1 MIAASSL
8 GSSTRL
14 VRSLVPGVV
23 FTVLLAC
30 AGLPETA
37 LAQQQAGG
45 QGVPVTVVSAARRDF
60 PLLLRNIGTVQ
71 AFKSVLV
78 RNRVDGTLDHV
89 LFTEGQEV
97 QRGDV
102 LAQLD
107 PRPYQAAL
115 DQAMAKKA
123 SDEATLANAKI
134 DLNRYTQLA
143 RSQFASMQQVDSQTA
158 LVAQLTAS
166 LRGDDATIETARL
179 NLDFARITAPISGK
193 VGLRLVDEGNF
204 LRAADTTNPGIVTI
218 TQVHPISVVFSV
230 PQARLGAVRAAMA
243 GGKLPVVA
251 YTQDDRTK
259 LADGELLTTDN
270 AIDAST
276 GTIRMKATF
285 PNTDDALW
293 PGQFVNTRMQTGTLA
308 HVLTV
313 PSVAVQRGAEGLYV
327 FLLKPDSTVSV
338 QPVTIDQ
345 DDGQVAVV
353 SKGLDDGAAVVV
365 NGQSRL
371 QNGTRVAATALK
383 PTT

>member
-1 MIAASSL
+1 
-8 GSSTRL
+8 
-14 VRSLVPGVV
+14 
-23 FTVLLAC
+23 
-30 AGLPETA
+30 
-37 LAQQQAGG
+37 
-45 QGVPVTVVSAARRDF
+45 
-60 PLLLRNIGTVQ
+60 
-71 AFKSVLV
+71 
-78 RNRVDGTLDHV
+78 
-89 LFTEGQEV
+89 
-97 QRGDV
+97 
-102 LAQLD
+102 
-107 PRPYQAAL
+107 
-115 DQAMAKKA
+115 
-123 SDEATLANAKI
+123 
-134 DLNRYTQLA
+134 
-143 RSQFASMQQVDSQTA
+143 VDSQTA

-243 GGKLPVVA
+243 GGKLPVLA

>member
-78 RNRVDGTLDHV
+78 RNRVDGTLDQV

>member
-14 VRSLVPGVV
+14 VRSLVSGAV
-23 FTVLLAC
+23 FVALLAC

-78 RNRVDGTLDHV
+78 RNRVDGTLDQV

>member
-1 MIAASSL
+1 
-8 GSSTRL
+8 
-14 VRSLVPGVV
+14 
-23 FTVLLAC
+23 
-30 AGLPETA
+30 
-37 LAQQQAGG
+37 
-45 QGVPVTVVSAARRDF
+45 
-60 PLLLRNIGTVQ
+60 
-71 AFKSVLV
+71 
-78 RNRVDGTLDHV
+78 VDGTLDHV

>member
-14 VRSLVPGVV
+14 VRSLVSGAV
-23 FTVLLAC
+23 FVALLAC

>member
-14 VRSLVPGVV
+14 VRSLVSGAV
-23 FTVLLAC
+23 FVALLAC

-78 RNRVDGTLDHV
+78 RNRVDGTLDQV

-97 QRGDV
+97 RRGDV